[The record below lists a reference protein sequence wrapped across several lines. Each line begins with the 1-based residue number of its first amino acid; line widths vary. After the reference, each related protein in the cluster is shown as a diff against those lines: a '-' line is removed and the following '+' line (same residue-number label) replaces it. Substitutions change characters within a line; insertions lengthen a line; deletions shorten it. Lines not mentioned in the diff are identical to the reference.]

1 MYFMKSTSDHI
12 SDFMPLCL
20 RFACCMILPA
30 AVFSAFPR
38 PAISA
43 QQNVAGK
50 AEMDTQ
56 QPQAE
61 LSNMPKAEFE
71 YIIGDRKDPF
81 VPFITE
87 KATTADID
95 MNEIVDV
102 DNTKLTGMQ
111 LFEPG
116 QLTLVALM
124 KSDSQDYAMVQ
135 DFTGKGYVI
144 NKGTRIGK
152 RGVVVEIAP
161 NKVVIEETAQTRAGQ
176 KIVTNTVMVL
186 KKEGEE

>member
-1 MYFMKSTSDHI
+1 MYFMKHTALHI
-12 SDFMPLCL
+12 FNFMPSGMRSFRPTILSSAL
-20 RFACCMILPA
+20 IAVIAGLVLTTDSFAADTA
-30 AVFSAFPR
+30 AAAAAS
-38 PAISA
+38 
-43 QQNVAGK
+43 
-50 AEMDTQ
+50 
-56 QPQAE
+56 QPPDKFVYKVQ
-61 LSNMPKAEFE
+61 
-71 YIIGDRKDPF
+71 DRKDPF

-87 KATTADID
+87 KATTTNDID

-102 DNTKLTGMQ
+102 TGKLTGMQ

-124 KSDSQDYAMVQ
+124 KSGTEDFAMVE

-144 NKGTRIGK
+144 SKGTKIGK
-152 RGVVVEIAP
+152 RGVVVDIAP

>member
-1 MYFMKSTSDHI
+1 MFSMKHTLANHTACRASGRRISSFFMLIAFAWCSI
-12 SDFMPLCL
+12 PLG
-20 RFACCMILPA
+20 AVAADQAPPA
-30 AVFSAFPR
+30 QAAATQS
-38 PAISA
+38 PAPA
-43 QQNVAGK
+43 Q
-50 AEMDTQ
+50 E
-56 QPQAE
+56 
-61 LSNMPKAEFE
+61 EFE
-71 YIIGDRKDPF
+71 YIIANRKDPF

-87 KATTADID
+87 KAATSEVDL
-95 MNEIVDV
+95 NEIVEV
-102 DNTKLTGMQ
+102 EGELTGMQ

-116 QLTLVALM
+116 QLSLVALM
-124 KSDSQDYAMVQ
+124 KSGDQDYAMVQ

-144 NKGTRIGK
+144 GKGTKIGK

>member
-1 MYFMKSTSDHI
+1 MKSI
-12 SDFMPLCL
+12 SHRIFDFMPPGTHIVRCAILSSIAL
-20 RFACCMILPA
+20 ATFSVTSFAADKNA
-30 AVFSAFPR
+30 AGTASIA
-38 PAISA
+38 S
-43 QQNVAGK
+43 
-50 AEMDTQ
+50 E
-56 QPQAE
+56 QP
-61 LSNMPKAEFE
+61 SIEFK
-71 YIIGDRKDPF
+71 YIVENRKDPF

-87 KATTADID
+87 KSTTADID

-102 DNTKLTGMQ
+102 NAKLTGMQ

-116 QLTLVALM
+116 QLSLVALM
-124 KSDSQDYAMVQ
+124 KSGTEDFAMVQ

-144 NKGTRIGK
+144 SRGTKIGK
-152 RGVVVEIAP
+152 RGVVIEIAP

>member
-1 MYFMKSTSDHI
+1 MFYMKSTADHI
-12 SDFMPLCL
+12 FYCTPLRKRLLCTAVL
-20 RFACCMILPA
+20 LSSILASLAGPA
-30 AVFSAFPR
+30 LAADAPSAPGATAADANLA
-38 PAISA
+38 PT
-43 QQNVAGK
+43 
-50 AEMDTQ
+50 D
-56 QPQAE
+56 
-61 LSNMPKAEFE
+61 FE
-71 YIIGDRKDPF
+71 YLVSNRKDPF

-87 KATTADID
+87 KATTSDIN

-102 DNTKLTGMQ
+102 ETELTGMQ

-116 QLTLVALM
+116 QLSLVALM
-124 KSDSQDYAMVQ
+124 KSGSEDYAMVQ

-144 NKGTRIGK
+144 TKGTKVGR
-152 RGVVVEIAP
+152 RGVVTEISP

>member
-1 MYFMKSTSDHI
+1 MKSTLPRI
-12 SDFMPLCL
+12 FNFMPSRLH
-20 RFACCMILPA
+20 ILHLTIL
-30 AVFSAFPR
+30 FSAVVTVFDGVALAADP
-38 PAISA
+38 
-43 QQNVAGK
+43 QNASETI
-50 AEMDTQ
+50 ASTSSQ
-56 QPQAE
+56 SQ
-61 LSNMPKAEFE
+61 NEFE
-71 YIIGDRKDPF
+71 YRVQNRKDPF

-87 KATTADID
+87 KATTTTDVD
-95 MNEIVDV
+95 MSEIVDV
-102 DNTKLTGMQ
+102 SGKLTGMQ

-116 QLTLVALM
+116 QLNLVALM
-124 KSDSQDYAMVQ
+124 KSGNEDFAMVE

-144 NKGTRIGK
+144 NKGTKIGK